1 MATGVE
7 LKNNPQAAWRVDP
20 LKTAAADRLAI
31 SVPAYHLA
39 GYVTGLKAQSVLA
52 DLATF
57 VEGRALDDNAHV
69 LIRYEGGARGMLWS
83 SQVAIG
89 CANALR
95 LRYLAKRQ
103 FDLVPGAAQRTGF
116 TPLEGVTQIIKRGR
130 ADLDA
135 LTQARTRTPPGH
147 PEGYIEAFS
156 NLYSSFAA
164 PCIAV
169 RRSRRS
175 A

>member
-1 MATGVE
+1 VE
-7 LKNNPQAAWRVDP
+7 LKNNQQAAWRVDP
-20 LKTAAADRLAI
+20 LKNGRGGSIGDIGTH
-31 SVPAYHLA
+31 AYHLA

-89 CANALR
+89 CANAASAGIWR
-95 LRYLAKRQ
+95 KRQ

-116 TPLEGVTQIIKRGR
+116 
-130 ADLDA
+130 
-135 LTQARTRTPPGH
+135 H
-147 PEGYIEAFS
+147 S
-156 NLYSSFAA
+156 
-164 PCIAV
+164 V
-169 RRSRRS
+169 RRGD
-175 A
+175 ANH